1 MIQWS
6 NSSDNESGAP
16 FRLTLYI
23 VRILLAVVQFI
34 HFLRNHRTTKYSYF
48 RVHSN
53 SFFSSLLQMHWT
65 DSNAE
70 TLLSN
75 TDTMSLPLLT
85 THFTLFSRIDVICY
99 HVVTTSAL
107 DRIYYYWHTFSS
119 HTFTLRRI
127 FEWWICDRS
136 VVKATKIPK
145 ECQSL
150 FNARCVVGVSW
161 IKINYY
167 YSQKSFQF
175 SIIYLI
181 LWRFFLRLYLFIFF
195 FSGHLMQV

>member
-34 HFLRNHRTTKYSYF
+34 HFLRNHRTKKYSYF

-53 SFFSSLLQMHWT
+53 SFFLLFFKCNELIRMRKLCFPTPTPCRMYCLCSQLISRCSLGL
-65 DSNAE
+65 
-70 TLLSN
+70 TLFAITLSPPRH
-75 TDTMSLPLLT
+75 SIEFIIIG
-85 THFTLFSRIDVICY
+85 THFPHILSPCAAYSNDGF
-99 HVVTTSAL
+99 VTEASL
-107 DRIYYYWHTFSS
+107 K
-119 HTFTLRRI
+119 RR
-127 FEWWICDRS
+127 
-136 VVKATKIPK
+136 KIPK

-181 LWRFFLRLYLFIFF
+181 LWRFFLRLYLF
-195 FSGHLMQV
+195 FSFRDI